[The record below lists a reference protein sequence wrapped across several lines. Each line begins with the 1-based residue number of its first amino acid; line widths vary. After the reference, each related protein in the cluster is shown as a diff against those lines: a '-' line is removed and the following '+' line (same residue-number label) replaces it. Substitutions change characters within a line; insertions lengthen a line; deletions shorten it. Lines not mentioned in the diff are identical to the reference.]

1 MIKSAVRRR
10 NLVTTSKVA
19 NSALEIGAIMVKR
32 TKFNINEYRP
42 DTSFLIK
49 YLVRVT
55 SVKNRISVEME
66 VTEFVPK

>member
-19 NSALEIGAIMVKR
+19 NPALEIGAIMVKR

-42 DTSFLIK
+42 K
-49 YLVRVT
+49 YKLLNKVFGACDQCQESNFRGNGSNWVC
-55 SVKNRISVEME
+55 S
-66 VTEFVPK
+66 